1 MDLWLQ
7 MFFLIGFPAMFFV
20 TIALWAIDHIWLTP
34 DESKIIKK
42 AKRKKRPLVIHV
54 GDEGYAKFEILETL
68 GPEGY
73 ASTSKK
79 SKQKW
84 MGFFPRTPRST
95 EIEAEKKEA
104 KIASFINKLASKK
117 AFLKD
122 AKIPVWFAYTGKAVL
137 TSLYNLAGIKIMEER
152 PKGNPSKAVVVDL
165 QEIKALFD
173 EPWDESQIRA
183 QETDAYEEGSFTSK
197 KFYGMDSMKMFVLPG
212 MIIMGILVL
221 AIVLLV
227 LGK

>member
-1 MDLWLQ
+1 MVVWLQ
-7 MFFLIGFPAMFFV
+7 LFFLIGFPVMFFV
-20 TIALWAIDHIWLTP
+20 TLALWVIDHVWLTP

-73 ASTSKK
+73 TSTSKK

-84 MGFFPRTPRST
+84 LGFFPRVPQSI
-95 EIEAEKKEA
+95 EIEDGKKEA
-104 KIASFINKLASKK
+104 KIAAFINKLATKK

-152 PKGNPSKAVVVDL
+152 PTGNPSEAVVVDL
-165 QEIKALFD
+165 QEIKALFNA
-173 EPWDESQIRA
+173 PWDESQIRA

-197 KFYGMDSMKMFVLPG
+197 KFYGMEGMKYFVLPLTL
-212 MIIMGILVL
+212 IMGVI
-221 AIVLLV
+221 IVFALTMIFLR
-227 LGK
+227 